1 MSSVDTLVIGGL
13 LVAIGVLLASRLA
26 RVLGA
31 LVALWGVS
39 PTESPTIAD
48 GEAVAVGGKAFVEEP
63 ATAADRLFPDAGDV
77 GAYVWQAGFLSSGAY
92 TYDTARG
99 EFRQRRKPFAS
110 GVESGQF
117 GVESDRQR
125 LYVDLDWLRE
135 QYDAPALA
143 GLEVG
148 NPRGNLSLPAL
159 LTRYLFDSRFV
170 CLRSTLGE
178 VAVDTL
184 TDIVELYRDDVH
196 TDEFFVDAR
205 GVPAGESLFVHGEI
219 QMRDGRPTV
228 VGTDETP
235 LFISD
240 RCKDGLTRAL
250 RWTAAKYGLAL
261 AVVGALAVVVLL

>member
-1 MSSVDTLVIGGL
+1 MGC
-13 LVAIGVLLASRLA
+13 LADRKPDHRRRRSGCCR
-26 RVLGA
+26 GQ
-31 LVALWGVS
+31 
-39 PTESPTIAD
+39 T
-48 GEAVAVGGKAFVEEP
+48 FVEEP

-92 TYDTARG
+92 TYDTARN

-117 GVESDRQR
+117 GVKSDRQR
-125 LYVDLDWLRE
+125 LYVNLDWLRE
-135 QYDAPALA
+135 RYDAPTLS

-159 LTRYLFDSRFV
+159 VTRYLFDSRFI
-170 CLRSTLGE
+170 CLRSTVGE

-184 TDIVELYRDDVH
+184 TDVVDLYRDDIH
-196 TDEFFVDAR
+196 MDEFFIDAR
-205 GVPAGESLFVHGEI
+205 GVPVGKSLFVHGEVRM
-219 QMRDGRPTV
+219 QDGRPTV
-228 VGTDETP
+228 IGTDETP

-240 RCKDGLTRAL
+240 RGKDGLTRML

-261 AVVGALAVVVLL
+261 AVVLALAGVVLL